1 MSMQVKVKGTDSE
14 QRELF
19 LTVVVSD
26 TVFGTLFLTTVENIK
41 RELLDI
47 SMLIVFAGQLT
58 V

>member
-1 MSMQVKVKGTDSE
+1 MQVKVKGADSE

>member
-1 MSMQVKVKGTDSE
+1 MSMQVKVKGADSE